1 MSVKDVLF
9 QLAAAFVGALGFALI
24 FGMRR
29 RYLFAASRG
38 ALLGWGVYLL
48 AEHFLQSSFLPPL
61 FAAAFA
67 LSYSE
72 IMAKILKTPA
82 TLFVIPAII
91 PLVPGG
97 SLFYTMSYAVHRDLV
112 NARIYGMRTGETA
125 LAIAAGISI
134 VLAARELHT
143 RRRPQI

>member
-1 MSVKDVLF
+1 MRETII
-9 QLAAAFVGALGFALI
+9 QLAAAFAGAMGFALI

-29 RYLFAASRG
+29 RYLFAASLG

-48 AEHFLQSSFLPPL
+48 VERLLGSTFLPSL
-61 FAAAFA
+61 AAAAFA

-72 IMAKILKTPA
+72 IMAKALKTPA

-97 SLFYTMSYAVHRDLV
+97 SLFYAMSYAVHGDLE
-112 NARIYGMRTGETA
+112 NARLYGSTTAECA

-134 VLAARELHT
+134 VLAFRELRT
-143 RRRPQI
+143 KRQ

>member
-1 MSVKDVLF
+1 MKEIVI
-9 QLAAAFVGALGFALI
+9 QLLAAFVGSLGFALI

-29 RYLFAASRG
+29 RYLFCSSLG

-48 AEHFLQSSFLPPL
+48 AEFLLESAFLPPL

-67 LSYSE
+67 VSYSE
-72 IMAKILKTPA
+72 IMAKVLKTPA

-97 SLFYTMSYAVHRDLV
+97 SLFYAMSYAVHGDLE
-112 NARIYGMRTGETA
+112 NARLYGTKTGECA

-134 VLAARELHT
+134 VLAFRELRT
-143 RRRPQI
+143 KRQ

>member
-1 MSVKDVLF
+1 MKEIVI
-9 QLAAAFVGALGFALI
+9 QLLAAFVGSLGFALI

-29 RYLFAASRG
+29 RFLFASSLG

-48 AEHFLQSSFLPPL
+48 TDALLDSAFLPPL

-67 LSYSE
+67 VSYSE
-72 IMAKILKTPA
+72 LMAKALKTPA

-97 SLFYTMSYAVHRDLV
+97 SLYYTMSYAVHRDMEM
-112 NARIYGMRTGETA
+112 ARATGTATLETA
-125 LAIAAGISI
+125 LAIAAGISF
-134 VLAARELHT
+134 VLAARELRT
-143 RRRPQI
+143 KRQ

>member
-1 MSVKDVLF
+1 MTAVVS
-9 QLAAAFVGALGFALI
+9 QLLSAFVGALGFALI

-29 RYLFAASRG
+29 RYLFAASLG
-38 ALLGWGVYLL
+38 ALLGWGIYLL
-48 AEHFLQSSFLPPL
+48 VEWLLGSTFLPSL
-61 FAAAFA
+61 AAAAFA

-72 IMAKILKTPA
+72 IMAKALKAPA

-97 SLFYTMSYAVHRDLV
+97 SLFYAMSYAVHGDLE
-112 NARIYGMRTGETA
+112 NARLYGTRTGECA

-134 VLAARELHT
+134 VLAIRELRT
-143 RRRPQI
+143 KRQ

>member
-1 MSVKDVLF
+1 MLNTIT
-9 QLAAAFVGALGFALI
+9 QLLAAFVGAMGFALL

-29 RYLFAASRG
+29 RYLFAASLG

-48 AEHFLQSSFLPPL
+48 VEWLLGNTFLPSL
-61 FAAAFA
+61 AAAAFV

-72 IMAKILKTPA
+72 IMAKVLKTPA

-97 SLFYTMSYAVHRDLV
+97 SLFYTMSCAVHGDLG
-112 NARIYGMRTGETA
+112 NARLYGTRTGECA

-134 VLAARELHT
+134 VLAFRELRT
-143 RRRPQI
+143 KRQ

>member
-1 MSVKDVLF
+1 MRETVI
-9 QLAAAFVGALGFALI
+9 QLLSAFVGALGFALI

-29 RYLFAASRG
+29 RYLFAASLG

-48 AEHFLQSSFLPPL
+48 ADWLLGNTFLPSL
-61 FAAAFA
+61 AAAAFA

-72 IMAKILKTPA
+72 IMAKVLKTPA
-82 TLFVIPAII
+82 TLFVIPGII

-97 SLFYTMSYAVHRDLV
+97 SLFYAMSYAVHRDME
-112 NARIYGMRTGETA
+112 NARYYGARTLETA

-134 VLAARELHT
+134 VLAIRELRT
-143 RRRPQI
+143 RRQ